1 MLFISIFFLLLSLLG
16 VQMEIRIP
24 GNMSSC
30 TIPRLEAGV
39 EYNINVF
46 AVINNSI
53 SIPASITIS
62 TCKCDTKTLR

>member
-1 MLFISIFFLLLSLLG
+1 
-16 VQMEIRIP
+16 MEIRIP

-30 TIPRLEAGV
+30 TITRLEAGV

-62 TCKCDTKTLR
+62 TCKCDTKTLRWV